1 MLSKNYPSPLR
12 LIITIAVTIVL
23 AESLVMIFLW
33 VFPQSS
39 PLIEGLIDST
49 LLVGLISPALY
60 LYVFRPFVRRDIER
74 QCVEDRLNYLAYYD
88 DLTGLPNSTLF
99 HDRLSQALSLAKRDG
114 HQIAVLFFNLDRLK
128 LINDS
133 LGRHIGDLLLRAVG
147 ERLTHHL
154 RESDSVVH
162 WGKEAPSETVAR
174 FGGDEFIVLL
184 PRIEKAEDAAIIARR
199 ILDMMS
205 QPLPAENQDLLISS
219 SIGVSVYPAD
229 GDSPEALVRNAGAA
243 MYRIKEE
250 GGNNFRFYSA
260 DINAKTLER
269 LTMATHLHQALEQ
282 SQFRLYYQPQVDLK
296 TGQITGVEALI
307 RWQHP
312 ERGMVSPAQFIPL
325 AEETGLIVPIG
336 KWVLQTAFAQ
346 NKAWQNAGLPLIT
359 MAVNLS
365 ARQFQEKGLVETVE
379 QAIVETGIDPCFVE
393 LELTES
399 IMQNTEKTIE
409 ILNKFRAMGVKVSID
424 DFGTGYSSLSY
435 LKRFPINKLKID
447 QSFVRESS
455 SNPDDA
461 AIVRAIITLAHTLKL
476 EVIAEGV
483 ETEAQCEFLRAQDC
497 DEIQGYLFS
506 KPLPAGEATIL
517 LGKKK
522 SLFLGFG
529 LSKQKGH

>member
-1 MLSKNYPSPLR
+1 MFSKNYPSPLR
-12 LIITIAVTIVL
+12 LIITIAVTIFL

-33 VFPQSS
+33 GFPQSS

-49 LLVGLISPALY
+49 LLTLLISPALY
-60 LYVFRPFVRRDIER
+60 LYVFRPFVRRDVER
-74 QCVEDRLNYLAYYD
+74 QRVEDRLNYLAYYD

-99 HDRLSQALSLAKRDG
+99 HDRLSQVLSLAKRDG

-147 ERLTHHL
+147 ERLTHNL
-154 RESDSVVH
+154 RESDSVAHVDE
-162 WGKEAPSETVAR
+162 EAPSETVAR

-184 PRIEKAEDAAIIARR
+184 PRIAKTEDAAIIARR

-205 QPLPAENQDLLISS
+205 QPIPAENRELVISS
-219 SIGVSVYPAD
+219 SIGISVYPAD
-229 GDSPEALVRNAGAA
+229 GDSPEALVRNASAA

-250 GGNNFRFYSA
+250 GGNNFRFYSS
-260 DINAKTLER
+260 DINAKALER
-269 LTMATHLHQALEQ
+269 LTMATHLRQALEQ
-282 SQFRLYYQPQVDLK
+282 GQFLLYYQPQVDLK
-296 TGQITGVEALI
+296 TGQINGVEALM
-307 RWQHP
+307 RWQSP
-312 ERGMVSPAQFIPL
+312 DLGMVSPAQFIPL
-325 AEETGLIVPIG
+325 AEEIGLIVPMG
-336 KWVLQTAFAQ
+336 EWLLQTAFAQ
-346 NKAWQNAGLPLIT
+346 NKAWQDAGLPPIT

-365 ARQFQEKGLVETVE
+365 ARQFQEKGLVEAVE
-379 QAIVETGIDPCFVE
+379 QAIVETGIDPRFVE

-399 IMQNTEKTIE
+399 IMQNAEKAIV
-409 ILNKFRAMGVKVSID
+409 ILNKFRTMGVKISID

-461 AIVRAIITLAHTLKL
+461 AIVSAIITLAHTLKL

-483 ETEAQCEFLRAQDC
+483 ETEAQCEFLRTQHC

-506 KPLPAGEATIL
+506 KPLPADEVIIL
-517 LGKKK
+517 LAERRC
-522 SLFLGFG
+522 L
-529 LSKQKGH
+529 